1 MPNSRKSLERKK
13 NVWSYGNVNKTIQ
26 NLKIVKIDGENKLI
40 LVKGSI
46 PGPSG
51 STILIKPAIKK

>member
-1 MPNSRKSLERKK
+1 MSGHI
-13 NVWSYGNVNKTIQ
+13 GNVNKTIQ